1 MPTSR
6 DAKKPALYR
15 LSTRIYRIIQLLVTC
30 VLLLALFY
38 GWRWLSDP
46 LEFPV
51 KSVKIQ
57 ASCEHVDRETLRAQ
71 ILPYV
76 SQGFIRLNT
85 AALEKQ
91 LLTFP
96 WLAKVEIS
104 RIWPN
109 TVVIK
114 ITEQEAIARWGD
126 QNLLNA
132 KGEVF
137 TPPPNTIPTNL
148 PLLSGPA
155 DQIANMWKNY
165 EDITQILKPLNLSV
179 YKFDMDERLSLALE
193 LQNGTRILLGKTDPL
208 PRLQRFAK
216 VYPKVFTSPTAQAEY
231 IDLRYENGLSIKWR
245 DSVTQNIQEK

>member
-1 MPTSR
+1 MPPR

-46 LEFPV
+46 REFPV

-57 ASCEHVDRETLRAQ
+57 ASYEHVDRQTLQAQ
-71 ILPYV
+71 ILPYLNP
-76 SQGFIRLNT
+76 GFIRLNT
-85 AALEKQ
+85 TALEEQ

-104 RIWPN
+104 RIWPD
-109 TVVIK
+109 TIVIK
-114 ITEQEAIARWGD
+114 ITEQQAIARWGN
-126 QNLLNA
+126 QSLLNT
-132 KGEVF
+132 KGEIF
-137 TPPPNTIPTNL
+137 TPPANTISANL
-148 PLLSGPA
+148 PVLNGPVDETA
-155 DQIANMWKNY
+155 SMWKNY
-165 EDITQILKPLNLSV
+165 EQITQILKPLNLRV
-179 YKFDMDERLSLALE
+179 HKFDMDERLSLTLE
-193 LQNGTRILLGKTDPL
+193 LENGTRVFLGKTDSL

-216 VYPKVFTSPTAQAEY
+216 VYPKVFTSPSAQAEY

-245 DSVTQNIQEK
+245 ASQKE